1 MTSDDFDGLLTA
13 LLDGELSAADG
24 DELAAL
30 LRADPSRRRELRQH
44 LVLWELWS
52 QQQAPERSADSF
64 LNGWRTRLRAGE
76 TAGLE
81 VVGHGGA
88 GVLGEFLAEL
98 KERISR
104 QDAGPT
110 TSTQPRAWWPAWR
123 RPARLAWTVSFA
135 LMALAAFLWLV
146 APHDARATTTL
157 HGEVVCTACILHQTH
172 EHLPAILVRDGTTT
186 RVYYVES
193 GQQAFRG
200 LGDFCAAPIPTV
212 TTGKAEMK
220 DGRMLFDAETVEAGP
235 PLPSPQGPKEP
246 ILFPF

>member
-52 QQQAPERSADSF
+52 QRQAPERSADSF
-64 LNGWRTRLRAGE
+64 LEGWRTRLRAEPHGE
-76 TAGLE
+76 
-81 VVGHGGA
+81 
-88 GVLGEFLAEL
+88 EFLAEL

-123 RPARLAWTVSFA
+123 RSAGLAWAASAA
-135 LMALAAFLWLV
+135 LAAVAAFLWLL